1 MSSPGVER
9 VIRKDWQIKKYIGNE
24 INIKLFKKDEQGV
37 KEYQG
42 ILKKFN
48 DNELFVGF
56 NDKEI
61 KIERKNISL
70 IKTVYKW

>member
-9 VIRKDWQIKKYIGNE
+9 VIRKDWQIKKYIGKE

-42 ILKKFN
+42 ILNKFN